1 MPRKIGTDPNY
12 SRVLAFWFGEPGSPG
27 HGESRKEW
35 FRKDAA
41 FDASIRAAFG
51 ELHEAA
57 CAGGL
62 REWEGNCDGALALLI
77 LLDQFS
83 RNLHRGSARAFAQD
97 ARAFAL
103 SGDIVSRGWDRQ
115 RLPVER
121 LFIYLPWEH
130 AESLPAQDRAMELFA
145 ELEGFSQTRGQLQW
159 VRKHR
164 EVIERFGRFPHRN
177 AALGRAST
185 PEEAAYL
192 ALPGSGF

>member
-1 MPRKIGTDPNY
+1 LPGKIGAVPIC
-12 SRVLAFWFGEPGSPG
+12 SRVLAVWFGEPGSPA
-27 HGESRKEW
+27 HGEPRKEW
-35 FRKDAA
+35 FRKDPA

-62 REWEGNCDGALALLI
+62 RDWEDDRDGAPALLI
-77 LLDQFS
+77 VLDQFS
-83 RNLHRGSARAFAQD
+83 RNLHRASARAFAQD
-97 ARAFAL
+97 ARALAL
-103 SGDIVSRGWDRQ
+103 AGDIVSRGWDRD
-115 RLPVER
+115 RPPVER
-121 LFIYLPWEH
+121 LFIYLPYEH

-145 ELEGFSQTRGQLQW
+145 ELEEFPQTRGQLEW